1 MADKIKLAPGKQN
14 RVVGGDNVQFSLV
27 TQLKL
32 EMFLG
37 MRRELREMEESI
49 AVALSKG
56 ARIEPG
62 IHKPELIP
70 VRRNGKLYMK
80 LVIR

>member
-1 MADKIKLAPGKQN
+1 VD
-14 RVVGGDNVQFSLV
+14 GDDVPSWLI

-32 EMFLG
+32 EMLLG
-37 MRRELREMEESI
+37 MRRELHEMEESI
-49 AVALSKG
+49 AIALSKG
-56 ARIEPG
+56 AHIEPG

-70 VRRNGKLYMK
+70 VRKNGKLYLR

>member
-1 MADKIKLAPGKQN
+1 MD
-14 RVVGGDNVQFSLV
+14 GDDVPFSII

-32 EMFLG
+32 EMLLG
-37 MRRELREMEESI
+37 MRRELIEMEESI

-56 ARIEPG
+56 AAVDPG
-62 IHKPELIP
+62 IHTAELVIARDEDGVA
-70 VRRNGKLYMK
+70 VRDESGHVLLK